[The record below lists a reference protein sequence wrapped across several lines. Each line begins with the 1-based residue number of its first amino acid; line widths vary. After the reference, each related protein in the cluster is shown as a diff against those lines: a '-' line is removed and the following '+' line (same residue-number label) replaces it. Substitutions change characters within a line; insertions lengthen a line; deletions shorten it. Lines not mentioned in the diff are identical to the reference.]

1 MAVGIAAKIGALLF
15 ALWGVLHVWVAY
27 EGVVGFTHPTAPV
40 RGWEGLIGGAKC
52 PKDKF
57 PFPLQFEPTPKN
69 KQGGGLMSL
78 AQKHLMFNFCLDV
91 GGYGVL
97 GFLVAYMLWVRGSWL
112 FYLMG
117 GLLIG
122 IADLAFMF
130 LMVYPGE
137 IIEMNAGTVGG
148 PVLWILAMLITPF
161 GLDNFNLDEL
171 APIADT
177 SKGKK
182 H

>member
-1 MAVGIAAKIGALLF
+1 M
-15 ALWGVLHVWVAY
+15 
-27 EGVVGFTHPTAPV
+27 
-40 RGWEGLIGGAKC
+40 GL
-52 PKDKF
+52 
-57 PFPLQFEPTPKN
+57 
-69 KQGGGLMSL
+69 
-78 AQKHLMFNFCLDV
+78 
-91 GGYGVL
+91 
-97 GFLVAYMLWVRGSWL
+97 LVAYMLWNRGSWL

-137 IIEMNAGTVGG
+137 VIEMNAGTIGG

-161 GLDNFNLDEL
+161 GLEKFNLDEL
-171 APIADT
+171 APLSAS

-182 H
+182 N